1 MEKIE
6 ISYFDTIPVASSLCV
21 LRSCYLFAASEFV
34 FILLK
39 GNHGFYSF
47 AGLAE
52 DEPVMQT
59 SNMMMG
65 DPV

>member
-1 MEKIE
+1 VEKIE

-21 LRSCYLFAASEFV
+21 LRSGYLFAASEF
-34 FILLK
+34 